1 MNLGEA
7 LKQAEREI
15 GSVDAMALMC
25 HSLKRNRAF
34 VLAHY
39 GDPMGERDL
48 MGFELMVSS
57 RKLGTPVAYLIGKR
71 EFYSREFVVTPDVLI
86 PRPETEVLVDQ
97 ALARLS
103 EASAPK
109 SAWILDLGTGSGA
122 IAITLAME
130 CPSAHIVAVD
140 SSAGALR
147 IAAQNARQYFKE
159 GGELYSISFRKK
171 VRDADRSLS
180 PPHAP
185 IEFLESNWYAALKGK
200 KFDLIV
206 ANPPYVAAGDLHL
219 SQGDLRFEPQMALT
233 DASHDGLS
241 SIRAIVEGAPAHL
254 NPGGWLLFEHGYDQA
269 KACRELLQKRG
280 FDGLI
285 SVTDLAGIARVAGGI
300 WQRNP
305 ESPE

>member
-7 LKQAEREI
+7 LRQAERKI
-15 GSVDAMALMC
+15 GSVDAMVLMG
-25 HSLKRNRAF
+25 HSLKKNRAF
-34 VLAHY
+34 VLAHLD
-39 GDPMGERDL
+39 DPMNEH
-48 MGFELMVSS
+48 ELALYELAVAS
-57 RKLGTPVAYLIGKR
+57 RQLGTPVAYTLGKR
-71 EFYSREFVVTPDVLI
+71 EFYGRDFTVTRDVLI

-109 SAWILDLGTGSGA
+109 PAWILDLGTGSGA

-130 CPSAHIVAVD
+130 CHSAHIVAID

-147 IAAQNARQYFKE
+147 IAAQNARQYFNE
-159 GGELYSISFRKK
+159 GGELFSAPLRKK
-171 VRDADRSLS
+171 VREVDRSNS

-185 IEFLESNWYAALKGK
+185 IEFLESDWYSALTGR

-206 ANPPYVAAGDLHL
+206 CNPPYVAAGDPYL

-241 SIRAIVEGAPAHL
+241 SIRVIIEGAPGHL

-269 KACRELLQKRG
+269 EACRELLLKRG
-280 FDGLI
+280 FEGLV
-285 SVTDLAGIARVAGGI
+285 SVPDLAAIARVAGGI
-300 WQRNP
+300 WQCK
-305 ESPE
+305 SPE

>member
-1 MNLGEA
+1 MHLADA

-39 GDPMGERDL
+39 GDPMDERDL

-71 EFYSREFVVTPDVLI
+71 EFYSREFIVTPDVLI

-97 ALARLS
+97 ALERLS

-109 SAWILDLGTGSGA
+109 SARILDLGTGSGA
-122 IAITLAME
+122 IAITLALQSRVHVTATDHSE
-130 CPSAHIVAVD
+130 PALSVARGNAARLGASVD
-140 SSAGALR
+140 F
-147 IAAQNARQYFKE
+147 IQ
-159 GGELYSISFRKK
+159 
-171 VRDADRSLS
+171 
-180 PPHAP
+180 
-185 IEFLESNWYAALKGK
+185 SNWYSALAGK
-200 KFDLIV
+200 RFDLIV
-206 ANPPYVAAGDLHL
+206 ANPPYVAAGDPHL
-219 SQGDLRFEPQMALT
+219 SQGDLRFEPKSALT
-233 DASHDGLS
+233 DGSHDGQS
-241 SIRAIVEGAPAHL
+241 SIRAIVEGAPGHL

-269 KACRELLQKRG
+269 EACRGLLRKRG
-280 FDGLI
+280 FEGLV
-285 SVTDLAGIARVAGGI
+285 SVPDLAGIARVAGGI